1 MQDFEGF
8 RKVVEEQLRRVEL
21 SSRQLESSFKEFQG
35 TFGLVL
41 RSSFVDQGAKE
52 LLQDSFLRLE
62 DRLKN
67 ELSNNEESY
76 TSLKNW
82 FSFYLNTPISEIDYE
97 STDRFLVSSGR

>member
-1 MQDFEGF
+1 MQDFEGL
-8 RKVVEEQLRRVEL
+8 RKVVEEQFQRVEL

-35 TFGLVL
+35 TFDLIL
-41 RSSFVDQGAKE
+41 RSSFIDQAAKE
-52 LLQDSFLRLE
+52 LLQESFLQLE

-82 FSFYLNTPISEIDYE
+82 FSFYLNTPISEIDYG
-97 STDRFLVSSGR
+97 SDDRFRASSGR

>member
-1 MQDFEGF
+1 MEDFEGF
-8 RKVVEEQLRRVEL
+8 RKVVEEQLRRVEF
-21 SSRQLESSFKEFQG
+21 SSRQLESSFMEFQG

-82 FSFYLNTPISEIDYE
+82 FSFYMNTPISEIDDG
-97 STDRFLVSSGR
+97 SADRFQASNGR

>member
-1 MQDFEGF
+1 MQDYEGL
-8 RKVVEEQLRRVEL
+8 RKVVEEQLQRVEH
-21 SSRQLESSFKEFQG
+21 SSRQLENSFLEFQG

-41 RSSFVDQGAKE
+41 RSSFVDQAAKE

-62 DRLKN
+62 DRLKS

-82 FSFYLNTPISEIDYE
+82 FSFYLSTPISEFEED
-97 STDRFLVSSGR
+97 SADRFMASSGR